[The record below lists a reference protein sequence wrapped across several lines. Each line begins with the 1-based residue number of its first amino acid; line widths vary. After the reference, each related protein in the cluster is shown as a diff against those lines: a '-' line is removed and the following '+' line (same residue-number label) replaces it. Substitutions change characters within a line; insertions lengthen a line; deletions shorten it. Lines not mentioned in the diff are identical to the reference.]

1 MLGSR
6 SINGSVMLDRTTMPV
21 EVSELS
27 HGSRVGGSWDS
38 TMRSVLGS

>member
-1 MLGSR
+1 MLE
-6 SINGSVMLDRTTMPV
+6 RTTMPV

-27 HGSRVGGSWDS
+27 HGSSVGGSWDS